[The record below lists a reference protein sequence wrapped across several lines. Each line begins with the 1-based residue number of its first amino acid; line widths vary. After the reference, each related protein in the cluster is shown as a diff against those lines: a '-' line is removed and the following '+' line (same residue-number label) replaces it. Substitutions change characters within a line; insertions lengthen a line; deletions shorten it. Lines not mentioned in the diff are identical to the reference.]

1 MYDYLYYMKGSRRL
15 FKKIFIAT
23 VYFGIFIGLGAGIY
37 FLVRPKP
44 VPPPPPT
51 PTIYPL
57 EVIWSQAFIA
67 GPDLYS
73 IAARIRNPNTSF
85 GASSFSYTF
94 YLYDANGVLLK
105 TSAGESFIWPGEL
118 KYIISGGLAL
128 TKAPVK
134 TLLKLGEPAWRQVNN
149 FKGIGLTLGNIN
161 YGKGTAG
168 SGKFFSVDFAANN
181 DTPYD
186 LGRVYVAAVVLD
198 KGELPIAAASTVLEN
213 LKSKERRSV
222 SIPWFSPFPGT
233 ANRVDLSVSTNLWET
248 PELIGQ

>member
-1 MYDYLYYMKGSRRL
+1 MDEKRRV

-23 VYFGIFIGLGAGIY
+23 VYFGVFIGLGAGIY

-44 VPPPPPT
+44 APPSPPAPA
-51 PTIYPL
+51 IYPL
-57 EVIWSQAFIA
+57 EVVWSQAFIA

-128 TKAPVK
+128 TKVPVK
-134 TLLKLGEPAWRQVNN
+134 TLFKLGEPAWREVNN
-149 FKGIGLTLGNIN
+149 FKGVDLTLGNIN
-161 YGKGTAG
+161 YGRAASG
-168 SGKFFSVDFAANN
+168 SGKFFSVDFTASNN
-181 DTPYD
+181 TPYD
-186 LGRVYVAAVVLD
+186 LGKVYVAAVVLD

-213 LKSKERRSV
+213 LKSKERRLV
-222 SIPWFSPFPGT
+222 SIPWFSSFSGT
-233 ANRVDLSVSTNLWET
+233 ANRVDLNVSTNLWET